1 MNLRQKSQLPPVEAD
16 AYLIWSRAGNTGDFL
31 IADACERFLLDRG
44 IQVWR
49 SDGSFEEA
57 ANANDTQ
64 YLGAA
69 LSRFR
74 GMLMFS
80 GGGNIG
86 IYPDNGI
93 MRAAVLGQAG
103 PRHRCLVFS
112 QSVLRPEQA
121 LIDPRV
127 TVWCRD
133 RVSFAI
139 MKQAGARVELVPDMA
154 LYMDEK
160 IDKHPGGNK
169 GTFFIKRT
177 PRGDTETIQHNIDFD
192 CPSEDLTFRNPLGR
206 IVDTLKQYDTVISDR
221 LHGALISLM
230 MRKKTV
236 LLPVGYHKNRAFY
249 DTWLYSIAGAT
260 FVETQAEL
268 QPRMVA
274 LETPTCDF
282 KALFCRSADP
292 ALDRFLMGR

>member
-1 MNLRQKSQLPPVEAD
+1 MNLRQKSQLPPAEAD
-16 AYLIWSRAGNTGDFL
+16 AYLIWPRAGNTGDSL
-31 IADACERFLLDRG
+31 IASACERFLRDRG
-44 IQVWR
+44 IEVWC

-57 ANANDTQ
+57 ATAGDNE

-69 LSRFR
+69 LARFR

-86 IYPDNGI
+86 IYPDNGV
-93 MRAAVLGQAG
+93 MRAAIVAQAG

-112 QSVLRPEQA
+112 QSALRPEQA
-121 LIDPRV
+121 LIDPRI
-127 TVWCRD
+127 TIWCRD

-139 MKQAGARVELVPDMA
+139 MKHAGARVELVPDMA
-154 LYMDEK
+154 LYMDDR
-160 IDKHPGGNK
+160 IGKHPEGA

-177 PRGDTETIQHNIDFD
+177 PNGDTETIEHNIDFD
-192 CPSEDLTFRNPLGR
+192 CRAEDLTLRNPLDY
-206 IVDTLKQYDTVISDR
+206 IINTLKPYDAVISDR

-236 LLPVGYHKNRAFY
+236 LLPVGYHKNRAFF
-249 DTWLYSIAGAT
+249 DTWLYSIAGAA
-260 FVETQAEL
+260 FVETQVDLE
-268 QPRMVA
+268 PRMVA

-292 ALDRFLMGR
+292 ALDRFLIGR